1 MWKCDTGGNKLM
13 VSSTVQVSLTL
24 EEVKILEAESKRQ
37 TAEAIRERLAI
48 LAKGAEAP
56 KLKVIGPA
64 TVAAQIIRRALPGLE
79 VEIEKDK
86 KGRLKK

>member
-1 MWKCDTGGNKLM
+1 M

-24 EEVKILEAESKRQ
+24 REANLLGAESKRQ
-37 TAEAIRERLAI
+37 TAEAISERLAAI
-48 LAKGAEAP
+48 ANGEEEQ
-56 KLKVIGPA
+56 KLKAIGPA